1 MELNIVEG
9 FLLLALDNKK
19 GKFLT
24 DSLAINHGLAGAT
37 LMKLTILN
45 KIEIR
50 EKRVY
55 VIDSSPIET
64 SYLDRVLEYINS
76 AGKNHKVRY
85 WVNRVAS
92 KWKRLRYDLI
102 GDLMERGILTKQR
115 RKFLGLFPYS
125 VYPTIDDRPE
135 TELREKLLS
144 IVNGKTEIDPKSLML
159 FSLLG
164 ATKLTRVLFSSR
176 AEYRKGKERIK
187 ELTREF
193 EINPL
198 IHLTIK
204 EVCSVVITAS
214 TSAAVRASV
223 GRSAT

>member
-37 LMKLTILN
+37 LMKLTIQN

-55 VIDSSPIET
+55 VIDSSSTGT
-64 SYLDRVLEYINS
+64 SYLDEILESIHS
-76 AGKNHKVRY
+76 AGKNHKVRF

-92 KWKRLRYDLI
+92 KWKKLRYELL
-102 GDLMERGILTKQR
+102 GDLMERGILTKK
-115 RKFLGLFPYS
+115 RKKILGLFPYS
-125 VYPTIDDRPE
+125 VYPTIDERPE
-135 TELREKLLS
+135 NELREKLLN
-144 IVNGKTEIDPKSLML
+144 IVEGKTGIDPKSLML

-176 AEYRKGKERIK
+176 AEYKKGKKRIK

-193 EINPL
+193 ENNPL

-204 EVCSVVITAS
+204 EVCSVVIKAS

-223 GRSAT
+223 ESSSE